1 MPRGLSDYDSARI
14 QGRLWT
20 PEVLR
25 PDFWF
30 DAADQSTITISS
42 GNVTQWNDKSGN
54 ARNLTT
60 ASSYPSYSIEG
71 RNGLNV
77 VTFSGSRLAVTGL
90 SINYTAQSTF
100 GAFRLGSY
108 PQNARIWAQSD
119 ASIDY
124 LTSNSYIPIVTGPS
138 SPDWGSWATGS
149 YRSLIGLAGG
159 SWHIFSS
166 IQSDSFLQNSANGVL
181 AAQNSHL
188 LNKTFTRFGMT
199 DAFSGATV
207 PFSGDYGELIVLPT
221 GNITRDRFLVEGYL
235 SHKWAIPLAAAHP
248 FANRPPLIGD

>member
-77 VTFSGSRLAVTGL
+77 VTFSGSSLAVTGL

-108 PQNARIWAQSD
+108 PLYARVWTQSD
-119 ASIDY
+119 AGIDFS
-124 LTSNSYIPIVTGPS
+124 TSGAYIPIVSGP
-138 SPDWGSWATGS
+138 ATPTWCS
-149 YRSLIGLAGG
+149 YTTNFESQISLTDGA
-159 SWHIFSS
+159 WCIFSS
-166 IQSDSFLQNSANGVL
+166 VHNGAVLRNAANGVL
-181 AAQNSHL
+181 AALASATL
-188 LNKTFTRFGMT
+188 SKTFTRFGMT
-199 DAFSGATV
+199 DSFSGATV
-207 PFSGDYGELIVLPT
+207 PFSGDYGELVVLPT
-221 GNITRDRFLVEGYL
+221 GGVTRDRVLVEGYL
-235 SHKWAIPLAAAHP
+235 SWKWAIPLAANHP